1 MQSPTAVANTTLTP
15 LDKLEQYVGEQTIVV
30 RSPGRINLIG
40 EHTDYNEGY
49 VLPAAIDKA
58 AYLSLT
64 PREDDVINLYS
75 IDLDDQH
82 TTTIHDFERTEKS
95 WPNYILGVADQ
106 FRQKGKL
113 TRGFDAA
120 LTADV
125 PIGAGLSSSAA
136 VENAVVM
143 ALDTVLNTGF
153 QKLTMVQMSQKAE
166 HTYPRLMCGI
176 MDMFA
181 SMFGKKN
188 NVIKLDCRSLE
199 YQYEPFNMDG
209 FKIVLIDTNVKHSL
223 NESEYNVR
231 RQQCEEGVAMVKKH
245 HPHVSSLRD
254 ITLDMLNQYVLPY
267 NELVYRR
274 CSYVIEENE
283 RLLQACKYL
292 EDGDMQAFGKKMY
305 ESHYGLSKKYEVSC
319 KELDFLVEQVENN
332 PNVLGARMMGGGF
345 GGCTINL
352 VKDEAVEDLINNI
365 KKAYKEA
372 MDLEA
377 KAYVT
382 KIEDGTT
389 IINMKNL

>member
-1 MQSPTAVANTTLTP
+1 MHTAVPTKTAMLP
-15 LDKLEQYVGEQTIVV
+15 LEKLQPYISEQTIIV

-58 AYLSLT
+58 AYLALT
-64 PREDDVINLYS
+64 PREDDQINLYS
-75 IDLDDQH
+75 IDLEDQH
-82 TTTIHDFERTEKS
+82 TTNIHDFERTEQS

-106 FRQKGKL
+106 FRQRGKL
-113 TRGFDAA
+113 TKGFDAA

-136 VENAVVM
+136 VENAVAM
-143 ALDTVLNTGF
+143 ALNTVQETGYE
-153 QKLTMVQMSQKAE
+153 KLVMVQMSQKAE

-188 NVIKLDCRSLE
+188 HVIKLDCRSLE
-199 YQYEPFNMDG
+199 YEYEPFNMDG

-245 HPHVSSLRD
+245 HPDVHTLRD
-254 ITLDMLNQYVLPY
+254 VTMDMLNQYVLPH

-283 RLLQACKYL
+283 RLLTACKHL
-292 EDGDMQAFGKKMY
+292 ENGDMEAFGKMMY
-305 ESHYGLSKKYEVSC
+305 QSHEGLSKKYEVSC
-319 KELDFLVEQVENN
+319 KELDFLVDQVRDN
-332 PNVLGARMMGGGF
+332 PDVLGARMMGGGF

-352 VKDEAVEDLINNI
+352 VKDDAVEGLINSVV
-365 KKAYKEA
+365 KAYKEA
-372 MDLEA
+372 IGLEA

-389 IINMKNL
+389 IINI